1 MQHSYSARPAV
12 LRRLWRKPG
21 WQVAA
26 LFTIGSILFVVSGV
40 AGLVTPIGNPTNPTP
55 GDASAPAGLIGW
67 PNAVAANLFF
77 FPAGLIQVR
86 CKVGGWIAG
95 NGCRWQGGT
104 TCSYK
109 SNCAV
114 LGLPTAGLQLS
125 DCQIDLIWS
134 FCHFCS

>member
-55 GDASAPAGLIGW
+55 GGASAPAGLIGW

-86 CKVGGWIAG
+86 GSGWVDRWQWLQVGGW
-95 NGCRWQGGT
+95 NNCN
-104 TCSYK
+104 YN

-114 LGLPTAGLQLS
+114 LGLPTAGLRLS
-125 DCQIDLIWS
+125 DCQIRLIWS